1 MKRIDETRRKRI
13 RRKRHIRK
21 KITGT
26 AMKPRMSVF
35 KSNKHLYV
43 QVIDDSNG
51 STLAAASDIE
61 KDMKDLR
68 PTVENASKIGEAIG
82 KRLKEKKIETI
93 VFDRNGFLY
102 HGIVKALADGVRKT
116 GIKF

>member
-26 AMKPRMSVF
+26 ALKPRMSVF
-35 KSNKHLYV
+35 KSNKHIYV
-43 QVIDDSNG
+43 QAIDDSTG
-51 STLAAASDIE
+51 STLAAASDLE
-61 KDMKDLR
+61 KDFKDLR
-68 PTVENASKIGEAIG
+68 PTVENASKIGEVIG
-82 KRLKEKKIETI
+82 NRLKEKKIETI
-93 VFDRNGFLY
+93 VFDRNGFPY
-102 HGIVKALADGVRKT
+102 HGVVKALADGVRKT